1 MQTNNRLNRKSKENK
16 FLILFFKQVINKQ
29 STKLEFQTNIKDIRN
44 LNDKQFNNIFN
55 AFFNEI

>member
-1 MQTNNRLNRKSKENK
+1 MQTNNTLTRKQKENK
-16 FLILFFKQVINKQ
+16 FLTLFFKQVINKQ
-29 STKLEFQTNIKDIRN
+29 STKLEFQTNIQDIKN

>member
-1 MQTNNRLNRKSKENK
+1 MQTNNTLTRKSKENK
-16 FLILFFKQVINKQ
+16 FLILFLKQVINKQ
-29 STKLEFQTNIKDIRN
+29 STKLEFQTNIEDIRN